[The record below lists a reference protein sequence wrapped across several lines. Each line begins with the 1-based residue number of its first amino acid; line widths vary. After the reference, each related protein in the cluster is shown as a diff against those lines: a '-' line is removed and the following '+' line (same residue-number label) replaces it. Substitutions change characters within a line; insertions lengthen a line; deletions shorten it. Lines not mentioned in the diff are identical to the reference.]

1 MGDPVKPSSAVC
13 ILAAVGVIATRRF
26 FDTRAI
32 GGGLP
37 EPGSALDIDRRILAN
52 TVEQA
57 MLALPAYA
65 AAAVTLPM
73 EDMPRIGACAMAFV
87 AGRIA
92 FAIGYHIAPPFRAFG
107 FALTFYSSAALYAW
121 LAWELIIPTDAR
133 HARRNR
139 GAITCHHRSGS
150 PVNAT
155 MVESAAK
162 TMMSG
167 WLKSSRSL

>member
-1 MGDPVKPSSAVC
+1 MRQQISVALGMMAAAIVVALLFWGPELTWAGRPIGDDVASRLIWAIRFSLLPAVC

-121 LAWELIIPTDAR
+121 LAWELIIP
-133 HARRNR
+133 H
-139 GAITCHHRSGS
+139 
-150 PVNAT
+150 
-155 MVESAAK
+155 
-162 TMMSG
+162 
-167 WLKSSRSL
+167 

>member
-1 MGDPVKPSSAVC
+1 MRQQISVALGMMAAAIVVALLFWGPELTWAGRPIGDDVASRLVWAIRFSLLPAVC

-92 FAIGYHIAPPFRAFG
+92 FALGYHVAPPFRAFG

-121 LAWELIIPTDAR
+121 LAWELIIP
-133 HARRNR
+133 H
-139 GAITCHHRSGS
+139 
-150 PVNAT
+150 
-155 MVESAAK
+155 
-162 TMMSG
+162 
-167 WLKSSRSL
+167 

>member
-1 MGDPVKPSSAVC
+1 MRQQISVALGMMAAAIVVALLFWGPELTWAGRPIGDDVASRLIWAIRFSLLPAVC

-32 GGGLP
+32 DGGLP

-121 LAWELIIPTDAR
+121 LAWELIIP
-133 HARRNR
+133 H
-139 GAITCHHRSGS
+139 
-150 PVNAT
+150 
-155 MVESAAK
+155 
-162 TMMSG
+162 
-167 WLKSSRSL
+167 

>member
-1 MGDPVKPSSAVC
+1 MRQQISVALGMMAAAIVVALLFWGPELTWAGRPIGDDVASRLVWAIRLSLLPAVC

-26 FDTRAI
+26 FDPRAI

-37 EPGSALDIDRRILAN
+37 EPGSALDIDRRVLAN

-121 LAWELIIPTDAR
+121 LAWELVIP
-133 HARRNR
+133 H
-139 GAITCHHRSGS
+139 
-150 PVNAT
+150 
-155 MVESAAK
+155 
-162 TMMSG
+162 
-167 WLKSSRSL
+167 